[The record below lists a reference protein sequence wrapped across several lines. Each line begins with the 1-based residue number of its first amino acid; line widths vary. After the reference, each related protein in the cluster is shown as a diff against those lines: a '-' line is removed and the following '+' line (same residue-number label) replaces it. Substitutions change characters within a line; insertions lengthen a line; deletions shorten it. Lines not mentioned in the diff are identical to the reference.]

1 MRLKITYIFLF
12 LLFITSCTTEDSD
25 SNNGDGNNGINENLN
40 RQTVGSSANDLLS
53 ATIFNKMI
61 VEIVYVE
68 GLEPTEET
76 VTNFVSFLE
85 NRTHKP
91 NGITIEKRAIPSPGN
106 TSYSI
111 QEIADIEIAERQY
124 YNTNNTIAVW
134 ALFIDGESENNANG
148 NVVLGSAYW
157 NTSFVIFEETI
168 QDYSNSTFEP
178 NRTLLETTVITHEF
192 GHIFGLTN
200 LGTEMVTNHEDTEHP
215 KHCNN
220 EDCLMFWAT
229 ESSQGVDSMLNMTSA
244 PELDSQCIADLQA
257 NGGK

>member
-1 MRLKITYIFLF
+1 MF

-53 ATIFNKMI
+53 ATIFDKMI

-85 NRTHKP
+85 NRTYKP

-124 YNTNNTIAVW
+124 YNTNSTIAVW

-229 ESSQGVDSMLNMTSA
+229 ESSQGVDNMLNMTSA
-244 PELDSQCIADLQA
+244 PELDNQCIADLQA

>member
-1 MRLKITYIFLF
+1 MF

-53 ATIFNKMI
+53 ATIFDKMI

-85 NRTHKP
+85 NRTYKP

-111 QEIADIEIAERQY
+111 QDIADIEIAERQY
-124 YNTNNTIAVW
+124 YNTNSTIAVW

-229 ESSQGVDSMLNMTSA
+229 ESSQGVDNMLNMTSA
-244 PELDSQCIADLQA
+244 PELDNQCIADLQA